1 MLLPVPVP
9 ALLSFERTSPP
20 LPLLVDDDGSL
31 NFSRLLNLLVAV
43 HDLLE
48 LGLQSLGSAVE
59 EAQLYLFDGVELDP
73 EDILGVAE
81 HFGALGDRFTKE
93 LERGTCLVDVLFLL
107 ASEVGI

>member
-1 MLLPVPVP
+1 MEL
-9 ALLSFERTSPP
+9 AP
-20 LPLLVDDDGSL
+20 LPLPLQVCLQSSFNMSL
-31 NFSRLLNLLVAV
+31 FQDLFLPV